1 MTGIVLVIVGILLAA
16 AAALFVVF
24 YGGDAYNAGNA
35 RAAAATIVNMGDNV
49 RHAADLY
56 RMQEGGEAPD
66 MAALVAQ
73 KYLVQPPDPGSLGR
87 PLATWR
93 TMRPAGGGAV
103 DAYVVDGID
112 EKVCREINR
121 QTGGADP
128 MAENTTAGSGCVDGV
143 VGRYFFARVSDMR

>member
-1 MTGIVLVIVGILLAA
+1 MTGIVLVLVGILLAA

-49 RHAADLY
+49 QHAADLY
-56 RMQEGGEAPD
+56 RMQEGVEAPD

-73 KYLVQPPDPGSLGR
+73 KYLTQPPDPGLLGR

-93 TMRPAGGGAV
+93 TMRPVGGGAV

-121 QTGGADP
+121 QAGGADP
-128 MAENTTAGSGCVDGV
+128 LPENTTMGSGCVDGV
-143 VGRYFFARVSDMR
+143 VGRYFFARVSGMR

>member
-35 RAAAATIVNMGDNV
+35 RAAAATIVNMGENV

-73 KYLVQPPDPGSLGR
+73 KYLTQAPDPGSLGR

-93 TMRPAGGGAV
+93 TMRPVGGGVV
-103 DAYVVDGID
+103 DAYVMDGVD

-121 QTGGADP
+121 QTGNADP
-128 MAENTTAGSGCVDGV
+128 LAENAPVATGCVDGV
-143 VGRYFFARVSDMR
+143 VGRYFFARVSGAR